1 MIPPFLI
8 RFRFLDSRR
17 KKVPAAS
24 NSVQYRI
31 IVLRGNIVARRDA
44 DADDAL
50 DDSQGSG
57 SPIVD
62 TGMMHK
68 TVISTTVR
76 VSLDSESWRIRS
88 SGMSI
93 NFDPDRQQTKTSG
106 LAGGFPQLME
116 NGEREQIKAPEW
128 RHNRKS
134 NTPTVAGSCSV
145 PSLNPM
151 LSGKKYRM
159 QGRPVASSVT
169 CVMRKVWGSL
179 SSLHVSGL
187 LQFFP
192 GQSHVSFRFNV
203 SSLCFGMN
211 RGLLKTDFL
220 FEMLAGAVAAFPFP
234 AKTKGKTRCRAQ
246 AFQQN
251 RTAWAQRGGGLHTS
265 HLKSQSHGP
274 TDSSDQPTRG

>member
-93 NFDPDRQQTKTSG
+93 NFDPDRQQTNVR
-106 LAGGFPQLME
+106 AGGWIPST
-116 NGEREQIKAPEW
+116 NGKW
-128 RHNRKS
+128 RK
-134 NTPTVAGSCSV
+134 
-145 PSLNPM
+145 
-151 LSGKKYRM
+151 
-159 QGRPVASSVT
+159 
-169 CVMRKVWGSL
+169 
-179 SSLHVSGL
+179 
-187 LQFFP
+187 
-192 GQSHVSFRFNV
+192 
-203 SSLCFGMN
+203 
-211 RGLLKTDFL
+211 
-220 FEMLAGAVAAFPFP
+220 
-234 AKTKGKTRCRAQ
+234 RA
-246 AFQQN
+246 N
-251 RTAWAQRGGGLHTS
+251 
-265 HLKSQSHGP
+265 
-274 TDSSDQPTRG
+274 